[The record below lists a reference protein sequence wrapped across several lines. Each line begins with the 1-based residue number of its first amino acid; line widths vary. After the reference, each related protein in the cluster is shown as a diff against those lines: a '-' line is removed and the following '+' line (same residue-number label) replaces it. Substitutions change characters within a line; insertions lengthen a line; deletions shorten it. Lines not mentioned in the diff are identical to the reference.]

1 MTSRGERVF
10 VDVAN
15 KKQAKTLPPV
25 ALRLSEGSP
34 PKDTQKNLEQRL
46 LDAEIRRDIEIEAI
60 KFKAALSSQP
70 KKSTINDE
78 NASASNL
85 SAQINTKIAA
95 ATSRREEMLAT
106 KAAKG
111 AFLAQR
117 RGSTE
122 PPAPPKHGLEL
133 QAKLE
138 NATARKAER
147 LYERVEAAA
156 ALGTERVLGAAI
168 NRLKADAAN
177 DSARSDLKLTL
188 ELAVMETTRRKEAML
203 REIAAKA
210 SRSGGSKKIAHV
222 FERLD
227 SQRRQRELALSAK
240 LQKAARLKQARN
252 QHAIN
257 KAIATSTLKLHY
269 AKKNRQNKEKFRRRR
284 LRDSLDARSDRALQR
299 RELETRDKVIRAAS
313 LGSAA
318 VATASSKRDLRVAA
332 DRAEKENRLDHKLIA
347 CSLRRG
353 AEVKRVID
361 KAAKRSALVA
371 EAAEARKIAAEHQT
385 NLVEERAS
393 AAERRRIQS
402 LESKVAGASELGS
415 QRVKTV
421 LERKQQREENA
432 HKALKKAIEHKQRT
446 AAARYYRHL
455 EVTRRGLNGKRNPHS
470 NLPLRPM
477 FTDVRN
483 KTSQNT
489 SDNSY
494 GIGNAF
500 MAVFM
505 ALVGACV
512 ARSDDRF

>member
-15 KKQAKTLPPV
+15 KKEAKTLPPV
-25 ALRLSEGSP
+25 ALRLSEGAP
-34 PKDTQKNLEQRL
+34 PKDSQKNLEQRL

-70 KKSTINDE
+70 KKSIVNDE
-78 NASASNL
+78 NASASHL

-95 ATSRREEMLAT
+95 ATSRREEVLAT

-111 AFLAQR
+111 AYLAQR
-117 RGSTE
+117 RAATE
-122 PPAPPKHGLEL
+122 PPAHPKYKLE
-133 QAKLE
+133 AKLE

-203 REIAAKA
+203 HEIAAKA
-210 SRSGGSKKIAHV
+210 SRSGGSKKIAYV

-227 SQRRQRELALSAK
+227 SKKRQRELALSSK
-240 LQKAARLKQARN
+240 LQKAARLKQARD
-252 QHAIN
+252 QRAIN
-257 KAIATSTLKLHY
+257 KAIATSTVKLHN
-269 AKKNRQNKEKFRRRR
+269 AKKNRLNKEKFRRLR
-284 LRDSLDARSDRALQR
+284 LRDSLDARRDMALQR

-318 VATASSKRDLRVAA
+318 VATASTKRDLRVAA
-332 DRAEKENRLDHKLIA
+332 DRAEKENRLDHKLYA

-353 AEVKRVID
+353 ALVKRVID

-371 EAAEARKIAAEHQT
+371 AAAEARKIAAEHQL
-385 NLVEERAS
+385 NLTEERVS
-393 AAERRRIQS
+393 AAKQRRVES
-402 LESKVAGASELGS
+402 LESKVAGASQLGS

-421 LERKQQREENA
+421 LERKQQREEKA
-432 HKALKKAIEHKQRT
+432 HKALREAIEHKQR
-446 AAARYYRHL
+446 AAATRYNKHL
-455 EVTRRGLNGKRNPHS
+455 EVTRRGLNGKRNPQSHI
-470 NLPLRPM
+470 PLRPM
-477 FTDVRN
+477 FTDTR
-483 KTSQNT
+483 KKASQNACD
-489 SDNSY
+489 SGY
-494 GIGNAF
+494 GIGSAF
-500 MAVFM
+500 MAMFM
-505 ALVGACV
+505 AVVGSCA
-512 ARSDDRF
+512 ARSDDNS